1 MCSSSPARNPQ
12 LQLVAEQP
20 TTGECWIP
28 AKKKDTPHP
37 RAKEKPQQDCRAGEI
52 TFKIKLHTFQRCLES
67 LNITMCAPGP
77 RDPTET
83 EPDLPLSISVFPVE
97 VQVSNG
103 LPQGQGLWV
112 WEIWVIHRV
121 T

>member
-1 MCSSSPARNPQ
+1 MDPS
-12 LQLVAEQP
+12 
-20 TTGECWIP
+20 
-28 AKKKDTPHP
+28 KKKKYTPHP
-37 RAKEKPQQDCRAGEI
+37 RAKKKPQQDGRAGEI

-67 LNITMCAPGP
+67 SNITMCAPVP

-112 WEIWVIHRV
+112 WEIWVIHHV